1 MTTLVVTGVDAA
13 LRRLKS
19 HAANLRAT
27 SATGVEVVPAAAD
40 MPKAEA
46 LVRDG
51 RDIFAVDAALE
62 QSLAAVGQTAVDEM
76 IARVEAGGT
85 GSPATVLTKIGDRAL
100 EAVRARIDDVE
111 PTPGGKT
118 PLKRPRADGSTDHI
132 GKDKGNLYRGLVR
145 RLTSGGGR

>member
-1 MTTLVVTGVDAA
+1 MIVITGIDAA
-13 LRRLKS
+13 LRRLKAHS
-19 HAANLRAT
+19 ANLRAT

-46 LVRDG
+46 LVRAG
-51 RDIFAVDAALE
+51 RDVFEEDETMASEIRATAETEVNAMIVRGE
-62 QSLAAVGQTAVDEM
+62 Q
-76 IARVEAGGT
+76 GGT
-85 GSPATVLTKIGDRAL
+85 VSPASVWTKIGNRVI
-100 EAVRARIDDVE
+100 EIVRARIDDVM

-118 PLKRPRADGSTDHI
+118 ALKRPRADGSTDHI